1 MVFVQLYVTNLT
13 NGQYV
18 DVPVYGVH
26 NVNII
31 NIQFNATGGN
41 QFRVIEVQSDIL
53 RFANSQRQYLTF
65 MNNAH
70 SYITLNAG
78 TEKMHS
84 IKNCDL
90 SGKILLDFHVVTGHA
105 LNEVDWHAIITLEI
119 D

>member
-1 MVFVQLYVTNLT
+1 MLIQLYVTNLT
-13 NGQYV
+13 NGQYF

-31 NIQFNATGGN
+31 NIQFHATGGN
-41 QFRVIEVQSDIL
+41 QFRVVEVQSDIL

-70 SYITLNAG
+70 NYINFNAG
-78 TEKMHS
+78 TEIMHS

-90 SGKILLDFHVVTGHA
+90 YGKILLDFNVVSGHTF
-105 LNEVDWHAIITLEI
+105 NGIEWHAIITLEI